1 MDYSDHRI
9 TIDTS
14 TQKVVL
20 DGFPVFLTR
29 KEAELLATLA
39 ANEGE
44 TVSRRFLL
52 REVWNYP
59 DDTQT
64 RTLDVHI
71 RRLRKKLG
79 PMASEYIETVFNI
92 GYRFRRPRVSG
103 EILPALPYAMT
114 A

>member
-1 MDYSDHRI
+1 MDYSDHRM

-14 TQKVVL
+14 AHKVTV
-20 DGFPVFLTR
+20 DGFPVSLTR
-29 KEAELLATLA
+29 KEADLLATLA

-52 REVWNYP
+52 REIWGYP
-59 DDTQT
+59 AETQT

-79 PMASEYIETVFNI
+79 PVGSEYIETVFNI
-92 GYRFRRPRVSG
+92 GYRFRRPRVSS
-103 EILPALPYAMT
+103 EVLPALPLAMT

>member
-1 MDYSDHRI
+1 MQYTDERFNIDPTAHRV
-9 TIDTS
+9 TF
-14 TQKVVL
+14 
-20 DGFPVFLTR
+20 DGRDILLTR
-29 KEAELLATLA
+29 KETELLATLA

-52 REVWNYP
+52 REIWGYP
-59 DDTQT
+59 DYVQT

-79 PMASEYIETVFNI
+79 LVGGDYIETVFNS
-92 GYRFRRPRVSG
+92 GYRFRRPRANAFRPMYG
-103 EILPALPYAMT
+103 YAMT